1 MYFMKLAILIFGC
14 PGDMHITNCTRMPL
28 WQVGQSVLMSVHL
41 ADVRESLAESEMD
54 EGVPGTPGTSSEGE
68 VFDLAHICLSL
79 IHI

>member
-1 MYFMKLAILIFGC
+1 M
-14 PGDMHITNCTRMPL
+14 

-68 VFDLAHICLSL
+68 VFDLAHM
-79 IHI
+79 